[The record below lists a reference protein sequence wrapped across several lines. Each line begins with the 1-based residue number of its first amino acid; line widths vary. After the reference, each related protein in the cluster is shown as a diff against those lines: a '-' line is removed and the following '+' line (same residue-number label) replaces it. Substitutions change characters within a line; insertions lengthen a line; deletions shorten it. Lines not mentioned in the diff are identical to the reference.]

1 MLKTMAALLTF
12 QKYNDPDLARAIG
25 EQLGEAGI
33 RYVIEGDHLHL
44 DPVIIGNTPEPLI
57 SLKIHAADF
66 VRAHALL
73 EAFYEKQLD
82 DIDPEYYLFTFTD
95 QELLDILAKPDEWGH
110 FDYVLARKL
119 LIERGYD
126 ITPEFTD
133 KLKKQ
138 RLEEL
143 EQHDDAGP
151 KKTIPLLG
159 VGMMSGY
166 AVSEQKK
173 ILPDG
178 REVYVYSPNARKRGR
193 IFFILG
199 IIALTLIVL
208 MLLTSRNR

>member
-1 MLKTMAALLTF
+1 MATLQTF
-12 QKYNDPDLARAIG
+12 QKYNDPDLARVIG

-33 RYVIEGDHLHL
+33 KYVIEGDHLHL
-44 DPVIIGNTPEPLI
+44 DPVIVGNTPEPLI
-57 SLKIHAADF
+57 SLKINAADF

-73 EAFYEKQLD
+73 EAYYEKQLD

-110 FDYVLARKL
+110 FDYVLSRKL

-126 ITPEFTD
+126 ITPELTER
-133 KLKKQ
+133 LKKQ

-143 EQHDDAGP
+143 GQYDDKEL
-151 KKTIPLLG
+151 KKTAPLLG
-159 VGMMSGY
+159 MGVMSGY

-178 REVYVYSPNARKRGR
+178 REVYAYSPTARKRGR

-199 IIALTLIVL
+199 IIALTLIL
-208 MLLTSRNR
+208 LKMLLTRNH